1 MKPVEEQVSTLPQTE
16 LRAASAVCR
25 DRGISDTTL
34 WRMGKRGDIR
44 LVNVA
49 GRCFVDMRSLAEFD
63 ARALRGE
70 LAKKPS
76 GAALRSTEARLA
88 KAAGDSAKEAA

>member
-1 MKPVEEQVSTLPQTE
+1 MKPVEDVVSCHPQTE
-16 LRAASAVCR
+16 LRTASAVCR

-44 LVNVA
+44 LVNIA
-49 GRCFVDMRSLAEFD
+49 GRCFVDMRSLADFD

-76 GAALRSTEARLA
+76 GAALKSTLQRDAKVAATEARP
-88 KAAGDSAKEAA
+88 

>member
-1 MKPVEEQVSTLPQTE
+1 MKPVEERLSAHPQTK
-16 LRAASAVCR
+16 LRTASAVCR

-44 LVNVA
+44 LVNIA

-70 LAKKPS
+70 LAKEPA
-76 GAALRSTEARLA
+76 GAALKSTQERRARG
-88 KAAGDSAKEAA
+88 AAEEEQR